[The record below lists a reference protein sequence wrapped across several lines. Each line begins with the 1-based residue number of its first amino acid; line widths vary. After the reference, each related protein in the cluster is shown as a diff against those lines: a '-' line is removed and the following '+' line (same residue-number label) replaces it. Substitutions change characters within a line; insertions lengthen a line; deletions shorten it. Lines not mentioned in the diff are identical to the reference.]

1 MFGMLTA
8 TAGIVGVAIGKFS
21 SDAWKKEKTFEDGR
35 QSKPGNQRADAEI
48 CAIGQFVLASGIL
61 LALFAAKNYPKITWA
76 AGLFGMIG
84 GCVNWALMVN
94 MTMEVCKP
102 SIRSTANAVQ
112 MFAGHVLGDAF
123 SPLLIGA
130 IADKLTSN
138 RESSYF
144 ADFTALQYGMLF
156 CPLMSVIGGMC
167 FLIAANHIVEDKKKV
182 DDAVK
187 SAYQKLTDSSEMIQN
202 TSSSEDSVRNA
213 V

>member
-1 MFGMLTA
+1 
-8 TAGIVGVAIGKFS
+8 
-21 SDAWKKEKTFEDGR
+21 
-35 QSKPGNQRADAEI
+35 
-48 CAIGQFVLASGIL
+48 
-61 LALFAAKNYPKITWA
+61 
-76 AGLFGMIG
+76 MIG